1 MSLNR
6 CPFPIPLRTFT
17 LMDTRNEEPSAEP
30 FDEDTRLSRWIT
42 CERREMEAALAKLLR
57 KALKD
62 WTLRHPDRSDFGN
75 DFDHV
80 LRLSLEEF
88 VTRRREELLID

>member
-1 MSLNR
+1 
-6 CPFPIPLRTFT
+6 
-17 LMDTRNEEPSAEP
+17 
-30 FDEDTRLSRWIT
+30 
-42 CERREMEAALAKLLR
+42 MEATLAKLLR
-57 KALKD
+57 KALKE

-80 LRLSLEEF
+80 LRLSLQEF